1 MTPMGGQNY
10 DCTGATT
17 GTPGVEGLTAA
28 GDIGTADRGRFYAL
42 GLAAVLL
49 AAIAAS
55 SAGILVRQIEDA
67 SGWQVLFY
75 RSLAFALVVLVVV
88 IGRHRSGTV
97 AAFRAIGVPGLV
109 AAISLG
115 GAFIA
120 FIFALLW
127 TTVAEAVFILSS
139 APFFAALLARLAL
152 GEVVGAATWAAMAVA
167 LGGIAVIVGDGL
179 GGGGWGAAA
188 ALAACL
194 GYAGAIVALRAGR
207 HVDMMPATCLSGVF
221 AGLVCLPFAG
231 SLAIGGHDLAFALLL
246 GSGQIGLQY
255 ILVTIAARHVPAAQ
269 IALLMLVEVALAP
282 LWVWIGVG
290 EVPSG
295 HTLAGGAIV
304 VAAVAAQ
311 AVHALRREALN
322 RRTQP

>member
-1 MTPMGGQNY
+1 MGQDG
-10 DCTGATT
+10 TGVGRT
-17 GTPGVEGLTAA
+17 GGAGMSAAA
-28 GDIGTADRGRFYAL
+28 GESGGPRMARGYAL
-42 GLAAVLL
+42 GLAAILL

-55 SAGILVRQIEDA
+55 SAGILLRQIEAA

-88 IGRHRSGTV
+88 VVRHRSGTV

-109 AAISLG
+109 AAVSLG

-139 APFFAALLARLAL
+139 APFFAALLARLVLREA
-152 GEVVGAATWAAMAVA
+152 VGPATWVAMAVA
-167 LGGIAVIVGDGL
+167 LGGIAVMLSNGL

-188 ALAACL
+188 ALAACI

-207 HVDMMPATCLSGVF
+207 RVDMMPATCLSGVF

-231 SLAIGGHDLAFALLL
+231 SLAIGGHDLMFALLL

-290 EVPSG
+290 EVPGG
-295 HTLAGGAIV
+295 HTLTGGAIV

-311 AVHALRREALN
+311 AVHALRREAA
-322 RRTQP
+322 

>member
-1 MTPMGGQNY
+1 MEHVRRESGRIE
-10 DCTGATT
+10 
-17 GTPGVEGLTAA
+17 GVGVTA
-28 GDIGTADRGRFYAL
+28 ADRGIGGPGGPGGSGTARRGRHGRGYAY
-42 GLAAVLL
+42 GLAAILL

-55 SAGILVRQIEDA
+55 SAGILVRQIEVA
-67 SGWQVLFY
+67 SGWQILFY
-75 RSLAFALVVLVVV
+75 RSLAFSLVVLVVV
-88 IGRHRSGTV
+88 VGRHRSRTV
-97 AAFRAIGVPGLV
+97 AAFRAIGRPGLV

-127 TTVAEAVFILSS
+127 TTVAEAVFILSC
-139 APFFAALLARLAL
+139 APFFAALLGRMVL
-152 GEVVGAATWAAMAVA
+152 GEAVGGAMWAAMAIA
-167 LGGIAVIVGDGL
+167 LGGIAVMVADGL

-194 GYAGAIVALRAGR
+194 GYAAAIVALRAGR
-207 HVDMMPATCLSGVF
+207 GVDMMPATCLSGVF
-221 AGLVCLPFAG
+221 AGLVCLPFVG
-231 SLAIGGHDLAFALLL
+231 SLAIGGHDLVFALVL

-282 LWVWIGVG
+282 LWVWIGIG

-304 VAAVAAQ
+304 AVAVAAQ
-311 AVHALRREALN
+311 AVHALRRGTA
-322 RRTQP
+322 

>member
-1 MTPMGGQNY
+1 MAQDG
-10 DCTGATT
+10 TGWAS
-17 GTPGVEGLTAA
+17 G
-28 GDIGTADRGRFYAL
+28 RGRGHAF

-49 AAIAAS
+49 AAVAAS
-55 SAGILVRQIEDA
+55 SAGILLRQIEA
-67 SGWQVLFY
+67 ANGWQVLFY
-75 RSLAFALVVLVVV
+75 RSLAFALVVFVVV
-88 IGRHRSGTV
+88 VSRHRAGTI
-97 AAFRAIGVPGLV
+97 AAFRAIGALGLV

-115 GAFIA
+115 GTFIA

-139 APFFAALLARLAL
+139 APFFAALLGRLVL
-152 GEVVGAATWAAMAVA
+152 GETVAAVTWAAMAVA
-167 LGGIAVIVGDGL
+167 LGSIAVMVAGGL
-179 GGGGWGAAA
+179 GGSGWGAAA
-188 ALAACL
+188 ALAACI

-207 HVDMMPATCLSGVF
+207 GVDMMPATCLSGAF

-231 SLAIGGHDLAFALLL
+231 SLAIGGHDLVFALLL

-290 EVPSG
+290 EVPDVY
-295 HTLAGGAIV
+295 TLAGGTVV
-304 VAAVAAQ
+304 VAAVTAQ
-311 AVHALRREALN
+311 SIHVLRREAA
-322 RRTQP
+322 